1 MTFGGDNFNDLPE
14 IVPTRE
20 ITTRIEKTFLVFS
33 SVAVGLLLE
42 RAQCCSINST
52 QINPADYW
60 CKKAMSQKQ
69 ATPVLRIFNVIS
81 PLKPSRKFRTKD
93 IIKAYR
99 ISSVKI

>member
-42 RAQCCSINST
+42 RASIARSLIRQT
-52 QINPADYW
+52 TGARRPG
-60 CKKAMSQKQ
+60 
-69 ATPVLRIFNVIS
+69 
-81 PLKPSRKFRTKD
+81 
-93 IIKAYR
+93 
-99 ISSVKI
+99 VKNKLH

>member
-42 RAQCCSINST
+42 RAQYCSINST
-52 QINPADYW
+52 QLNPADYW
-60 CKKAMSQKQ
+60 CEVQGHHSKH
-69 ATPVLRIFNVIS
+69 ATLVLRIFNAE
-81 PLKPSRKFRTKD
+81 TQQ
-93 IIKAYR
+93 
-99 ISSVKI
+99 KIPY

>member
-42 RAQCCSINST
+42 RAQCYSINST

-60 CKKAMSQKQ
+60 CKKAMSQNK
-69 ATPVLRIFNVIS
+69 LH
-81 PLKPSRKFRTKD
+81 
-93 IIKAYR
+93 
-99 ISSVKI
+99 